1 MERDQRRSRQEKR
14 VKSYAVYLRIEAS
27 ELLKSV
33 AEQDRRVIEKFFDSL
48 QGNPFQIGDYTE
60 NDAAGRPIQI
70 KILGNFAA
78 AFWADH
84 AVKEIKV
91 AAIVRADGP

>member
-1 MERDQRRSRQEKR
+1 
-14 VKSYAVYLRIEAS
+14 VKPYAVYLRIEAA

-33 AEQDRRVIEKFFDSL
+33 ATRNRRGIENFVDSL
-48 QGNPFQIGDYTE
+48 SGNPFKTGDYAET
-60 NDAAGRPIQI
+60 DAAGRPIQI
-70 KILGNFAA
+70 KILGNFAV

-91 AAIVRADGP
+91 VAIVRADRP

>member
-1 MERDQRRSRQEKR
+1 MKP
-14 VKSYAVYLRIEAS
+14 YAVYLRLEAA

-33 AEQDRRVIEKFFDSL
+33 AIRNRRGIENFVDSL
-48 QGNPFQIGDYTE
+48 SGNPFKSGDYAET
-60 NDAAGRPIQI
+60 DAAGRPIQI
-70 KILGNFAA
+70 KIIGNFAV

-91 AAIVRADGP
+91 VAIVRADGS

>member
-1 MERDQRRSRQEKR
+1 MKP
-14 VKSYAVYLRIEAS
+14 YAVYLRIEAA

-33 AEQDRRVIEKFFDSL
+33 ATRNRRGIENFVDSL
-48 QGNPFQIGDYTE
+48 SGNPFKSGDYAET
-60 NDAAGRPIQI
+60 DAAGRPIQI
-70 KILGNFAA
+70 KILGNFAV

-91 AAIVRADGP
+91 VAIVRADGS

>member
-1 MERDQRRSRQEKR
+1 
-14 VKSYAVYLRIEAS
+14 VKPYAVYLRIEAA

-33 AEQDRRVIEKFFDSL
+33 ATRNRRGIENFVDSL
-48 QGNPFQIGDYTE
+48 SGNPFKTGDYAET
-60 NDAAGRPIQI
+60 DAAGRPIQI
-70 KILGNFAA
+70 KILGNFAI

-91 AAIVRADGP
+91 VAIDRADGP

>member
-1 MERDQRRSRQEKR
+1 MKP
-14 VKSYAVYLRIEAS
+14 YAVYLRIEAA

-33 AEQDRRVIEKFFDSL
+33 ATRNRRGIENFVDSL
-48 QGNPFQIGDYTE
+48 SGNPFKSGDYAET
-60 NDAAGRPIQI
+60 DAAGRPIQI
-70 KILGNFAA
+70 KILGNFAV

-91 AAIVRADGP
+91 VAIVRADRP

>member
-1 MERDQRRSRQEKR
+1 
-14 VKSYAVYLRIEAS
+14 VKPYAVYLRIEAA

-33 AEQDRRVIEKFFDSL
+33 ATRNRRGIENFVDTLS
-48 QGNPFQIGDYTE
+48 GNPFKTGDYAET
-60 NDAAGRPIQI
+60 DAAGRPIQI
-70 KILGNFAA
+70 KILGNFAI

-91 AAIVRADGP
+91 VAIDRADGP

>member
-1 MERDQRRSRQEKR
+1 MKP
-14 VKSYAVYLRIEAS
+14 YAVYLRIEAA

-33 AEQDRRVIEKFFDSL
+33 ATRNRRGIENFVDSL
-48 QGNPFQIGDYTE
+48 SGNPFKTGDYAET
-60 NDAAGRPIQI
+60 DAAGRPIQI
-70 KILGNFAA
+70 KILGNFAI

-91 AAIVRADGP
+91 VAIDRADGP